1 MPFKTV
7 DTLRVRCGAQYLATV
22 MQSRDP
28 GAGCLWIA
36 IPERIDV
43 GILHPARGEVE
54 FGINGLHR
62 ARGLTRP
69 TIDAFIWIDVELAIL
84 PSLKMNTRHGQ
95 TRTQAWSRTSMQGAA
110 ITKGIPLP
118 FLLWFKT
125 AHKIT
130 PGVCAYRTSQVR
142 RAWEELRCGGD
153 EQKASDS
160 GQGTEKPQPQEVG
173 VKHHDNATGT
183 LPLERLPVENQ
194 AGFLA
199 RGMCLLSAPS
209 QGRMPQWYP
218 QISFRSQ
225 LRGSDGFPPSS
236 LLTASGCEATAF
248 FDS

>member
-1 MPFKTV
+1 
-7 DTLRVRCGAQYLATV
+7 

-69 TIDAFIWIDVELAIL
+69 TIDAFIWIDVELPIL

-118 FLLWFKT
+118 FLLWFKK

-160 GQGTEKPQPQEVG
+160 GQGTEKKPQPQEVG

-183 LPLERLPVENQ
+183 LPLERLPSRKPSRFPGSRHVPTLCAFPRQ
-194 AGFLA
+194 DASVVSADFVPLTVAGQRWL
-199 RGMCLLSAPS
+199 PT
-209 QGRMPQWYP
+209 
-218 QISFRSQ
+218 I
-225 LRGSDGFPPSS
+225 FPAHSVG
-236 LLTASGCEATAF
+236 L
-248 FDS
+248 